1 MHMWIFICTAKE
13 DNTSFLFQDIKK
25 DIKKMKEKKKKACEC
40 KRFFLNLKNSQASS
54 HSKAFLSNF

>member
-1 MHMWIFICTAKE
+1 MWIFICTAKE
-13 DNTSFLFQDIKK
+13 DNTSFWR